1 LNPVLGGPVD
11 SNPTDSGPVD
21 SDATGAETDSS
32 GLAQASTR
40 RESGQPGASETKV
53 TAVTRGRWWRRGWGR
68 ALRWTLQL
76 VLTVLVTWIIIS
88 QVGVTLDEALTLD
101 RALPAVQWWMVAT
114 SALLLLACFGIT
126 ARLWGRMVAE
136 LGAPDPGWIGA
147 NRIVLSANLGRYL
160 PGKVWQVAGLAVL
173 SRREGIP
180 VSLGVSAGVLGQAFH
195 LVGAAVVGAAA
206 LGALDG
212 MALGVWV
219 GFGALAVFVVAT
231 ALPSLLR
238 GAFRLIFRV
247 ARLDPASAP
256 APDPLF
262 GPRWVVLHTLV
273 WCGYGVAF
281 AVLVRGLGL
290 DGGTF
295 ALAASFSA
303 AYLLGYL
310 AIFAPAGIGVREGVL
325 IALLRP
331 SLGAAAVGVAV
342 LARVWMT
349 LVELL
354 PAGLFAL
361 WAIFKRTPVDSDSG
375 GMTDG

>member
-1 LNPVLGGPVD
+1 MNPVLGD
-11 SNPTDSGPVD
+11 PVD
-21 SDATGAETDSS
+21 SDPTDSDPMGS
-32 GLAQASTR
+32 GTGTS
-40 RESGQPGASETKV
+40 GASHTSLTTVTK
-53 TAVTRGRWWRRGWGR
+53 RRWWSEGWGK

-76 VLTVLVTWIIIS
+76 VLTVLVTWIIVS
-88 QVGVTLDEALTLD
+88 QVGVTLDEALALD
-101 RALPAVQWWMVAT
+101 RALPAVQWWMVSA
-114 SALLLLACFGIT
+114 SALLLLVCFGLT

-180 VSLGVSAGVLGQAFH
+180 VSLAVTAGVLGQAFH

-206 LGALDG
+206 LGTLDG
-212 MALGVWV
+212 VGWGAWV
-219 GFGALAVFVVAT
+219 GLGTLPVFVAAT
-231 ALPSLLR
+231 AIPSLLR
-238 GAFRLIFRV
+238 GAFRLIFRM
-247 ARLDPASAP
+247 ARLDPAEAP
-256 APDPLF
+256 APDRLF
-262 GPRWVVLHTLV
+262 GPRWVLLHTLI

-290 DGGTF
+290 EGGIF
-295 ALAASFSA
+295 PLAAAFSA

-354 PAGLFAL
+354 PAGFFAL
-361 WAIFKRTPVDSDSG
+361 WAIFKGPPVRTDSG
-375 GMTDG
+375 GMSDG